1 MKVAVGSKCTE
12 FIEEELQCGSSPS
25 NSTLSFAMK
34 ESQMEDEVEEEPQPA
49 PWREQTD
56 EELEIQQGL
65 RALAEE
71 APAAFAVGP
80 GKILMRSSAHGSQ
93 RPSAFLTTRM
103 KTLVMVWWSDLVQLV
118 RFEGQLARCA
128 CGFMDGLMQEF
139 IRT

>member
-80 GKILMRSSAHGSQ
+80 GEDIDEKLRAWIAATQ
-93 RPSAFLTTRM
+93 RL
-103 KTLVMVWWSDLVQLV
+103 LDY
-118 RFEGQLARCA
+118 E
-128 CGFMDGLMQEF
+128 D
-139 IRT
+139 